1 MIKRIKNMDE
11 QLKELAVKN
20 NISNW
25 RTRLWIDSI
34 CSRLFLKLTFYE
46 YVSSAYR
53 YSWSIRRNM
62 MSQRNDW
69 KIIPMFNDKHHV
81 HILENKVDFLKHFAN
96 NIKHD
101 WIYPKEDCLENFFNF
116 AKRNNDVIIKPIDS
130 LQGKGVKKI
139 NLNNFSD
146 NELKDIFKQYQ
157 NENILVE
164 ECIVQHPDLVFNNKS
179 VNTIRIFTIMDRN
192 EDVHI
197 LKTVLRVGKGD
208 SVVDNFCA
216 GGVVYP
222 IDKETGIIDG
232 KGIDKD
238 GNTYIY
244 HACSQIQM
252 IGRKIP
258 YWNDVITTAI
268 NAAKEIIQI
277 RYIGW
282 DIVVTQNGIDII
294 EANHNPD
301 TDFLEFIGENAFL
314 PKILKY
320 K

>member
-1 MIKRIKNMDE
+1 MNRYRQFYKELKQLKYNNNIKNCLFFIYLD
-11 QLKELAVKN
+11 
-20 NISNW
+20 
-25 RTRLWIDSI
+25 
-34 CSRLFLKLTFYE
+34 LFLSRFIYKLTFNE
-46 YVSSAYR
+46 YVKSGYK
-53 YSWSIRRNM
+53 YSRFIKANM
-62 MSQRNDW
+62 MSMRNNR
-69 KIIPMFNDKHHV
+69 KIMKIFNNANYV

-101 WIYPKEDCLENFFNF
+101 WIYPKEDCLETFLNF

-268 NAAKEIIQI
+268 NAAKEIKQI

-282 DIVVTQNGIDII
+282 DIVVTQNSIDII

>member
-1 MIKRIKNMDE
+1 MNRYRQFYKELKQLKYNNNIKNCLFFIYLD
-11 QLKELAVKN
+11 
-20 NISNW
+20 
-25 RTRLWIDSI
+25 
-34 CSRLFLKLTFYE
+34 LFLSRFIYKLTFNE
-46 YVSSAYR
+46 YVKSGYK
-53 YSWSIRRNM
+53 YSRFIKANM
-62 MSQRNDW
+62 MSMRNNR
-69 KIIPMFNDKHHV
+69 KIMKIFNNANYV

-101 WIYPKEDCLENFFNF
+101 WIYPKEDCLENFLNF

-216 GGVVYP
+216 GSVVYP

-268 NAAKEIIQI
+268 NAAKEIKQI